1 MLQRIT
7 AYRVVPLQELTFIDE
22 LSAAFVSSH
31 LPLGFE
37 PKII

>member
-7 AYRVVPLQELTFIDE
+7 AYRVVPFEELTFIDE
-22 LSAAFVSSH
+22 LTAAFVSPH
-31 LPLGFE
+31 LLLGFE